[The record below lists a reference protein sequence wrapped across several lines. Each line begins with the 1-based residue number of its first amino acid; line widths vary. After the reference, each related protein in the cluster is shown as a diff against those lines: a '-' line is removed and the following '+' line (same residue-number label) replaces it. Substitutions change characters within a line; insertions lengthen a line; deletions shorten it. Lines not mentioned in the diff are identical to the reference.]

1 VTADVLVLSSSFPFG
16 TGESFLAADL
26 EGLHRQGLRVVVAPM
41 LPRGRRNGWVP
52 PDGCEVVLPAKWRA
66 NPLTGVRWAAGR
78 DARTG
83 GYDPERNPGMSRFH
97 PVRREFAAAALSRP
111 VAHIAR
117 MYRVRHIHAYWATGP
132 ATAAMLAAQSLDLTW
147 SFTGHAGD
155 IYGNRSLRH
164 KGASASCVRVISG
177 FGKEAVL
184 SLGVCEHKVHL
195 IHIGVAIPPPGMVH
209 PTAPD
214 RFHGVCAAS
223 LEPRKGQ
230 RVLLQALAQ
239 LRERGHDL
247 RVALAGDGPD
257 RHELEQLAQ
266 TLGVGESVEF
276 LGFVPHER
284 LIDQY
289 AEGRYDF
296 MVLPST
302 GTGRAAEGI
311 PVSLMEA
318 MSFGVPSIATDS
330 GGVAELIPHGSALLV
345 PPGDARAL
353 ARAIEELQSSVAL
366 RQAAAKEARQ
376 RIEADF
382 NVDRTGAELAALI
395 RSSVAG
401 SAAGQRP

>member
-1 VTADVLVLSSSFPFG
+1 
-16 TGESFLAADL
+16 
-26 EGLHRQGLRVVVAPM
+26 
-41 LPRGRRNGWVP
+41 
-52 PDGCEVVLPAKWRA
+52 
-66 NPLTGVRWAAGR
+66 
-78 DARTG
+78 
-83 GYDPERNPGMSRFH
+83 
-97 PVRREFAAAALSRP
+97 
-111 VAHIAR
+111 
-117 MYRVRHIHAYWATGP
+117 
-132 ATAAMLAAQSLDLTW
+132 
-147 SFTGHAGD
+147 
-155 IYGNRSLRH
+155 
-164 KGASASCVRVISG
+164 
-177 FGKEAVL
+177 
-184 SLGVCEHKVHL
+184 
-195 IHIGVAIPPPGMVH
+195 
-209 PTAPD
+209 
-214 RFHGVCAAS
+214 
-223 LEPRKGQ
+223 
-230 RVLLQALAQ
+230 
-239 LRERGHDL
+239 
-247 RVALAGDGPD
+247 VALAGDGPD